1 MLLRRRDSLVPI
13 VILASCIAAVGELAA
28 QPKTPIPNADAQQA
42 ATKAAGELFAERF
55 KQAKTTAEK
64 TALATDMMSAAGKVQ
79 AGSPDQYVLL
89 KIARDM
95 AAGTGDAATA
105 LQAAERLLEQFDE
118 PAAELIGDTLL
129 TAAREATTS
138 AQHKAVAEA
147 ALSFAGTLADAD
159 QYETALSV
167 CEAARS
173 SAQRAKLYPLAKELT
188 AQIEEI
194 KRQQLLSEEYRK
206 ALSALEDK
214 PTDPAA
220 NLAAGRHLCFVKGDW
235 KRGVPMLA
243 LGSDAPLKAAAIKDL
258 RGANSA
264 EEQAA
269 IGDAW
274 WDLAEAKQGGE
285 RDTLRRRAGFWYRQ
299 AMKELEG
306 LSRLKV
312 EQRIGQLGSESPES
326 KASEPVPVGELHCFE
341 GQNYGVFSPD
351 GRWILTSSRDN
362 ALRLW
367 DAATGREL
375 RSFVGHTGRPRLLCF
390 VPPKGDRV
398 VSAGDDGIIR
408 IWDAETAHE
417 LRAFKVGTRPQS
429 ILPPHALVATGGKR
443 LLWCTDDRR
452 IRITDLETGKDLSN
466 FEFRHTGDEV
476 YVIGLSQD
484 GQWALT
490 GGFRST
496 SRLWH
501 VATGQ
506 AADLKGESQAYGG
519 SLSPDGQLALTGGW
533 DKILFLWK
541 LPQRLEVARYL
552 GHGGHIYAAAF
563 SPDGRRILSGDN
575 KPEVRLWDTKTTQEL
590 HCYQGH
596 TKSISRVCF
605 SPDGRYGLSSGND
618 DTVRLLGL
626 PP

>member
-1 MLLRRRDSLVPI
+1 MRFSRHDILVSI
-13 VILASCIAAVGELAA
+13 VLMASCLAVAAEPAA
-28 QPKTPIPNADAQQA
+28 QPKTPVPDATAQQTA
-42 ATKAAGELFAERF
+42 KKAAGELFADRF

-64 TALATDMMSAAGKVQ
+64 TALATDMMDAAAKVQ
-79 AGSPDQYVLL
+79 AGSADQYVLL
-89 KIARDM
+89 RIARDV

-147 ALSFAGTLADAD
+147 ALNFAGQLADAD
-159 QYETALSV
+159 QYETALRL

-173 SAQRAKLYPLAKELT
+173 SAQRARLYPLAKELT
-188 AQIEEI
+188 GQIEEV
-194 KRQQLLSEEYRK
+194 KRQQLLSEDYRK
-206 ALSALEDK
+206 ALSVLEDK
-214 PTDPAA
+214 PTDPEA

-243 LGSDAPLKAAAIKDL
+243 LGSDAAMKGAAIKDL
-258 RGANSA
+258 RGATSA

-274 WDLAEAKQGGE
+274 WDLAETWQGEE
-285 RDTLRRRAGFWYRQ
+285 RDTLRLRAGFWYRQ
-299 AMKELEG
+299 AIAELEG

-312 EQRIGQLGSESPES
+312 EQRISQLGSEAPES

-341 GQNYGVFSPD
+341 DQNHGVFSLD
-351 GRWILTSSRDN
+351 GGRILTSSRDN

-367 DAATGREL
+367 DAASGREL
-375 RSFVGHTGRPRLLCF
+375 RSFVGHTARPRLLCF

-398 VSAGDDGIIR
+398 VSAGDDGTIR
-408 IWDAETAHE
+408 VWDAETGHQ
-417 LRAFKVGTRPQS
+417 RSAFKVGARPQS
-429 ILPPHALVATGGKR
+429 ILPPHALVAAGGKR
-443 LLWCTDDRR
+443 LLWCTEDRR
-452 IRITDLETGKDLSN
+452 IRITDLETGRDQSN
-466 FEFRHTGDEV
+466 FEIRHTGDEV
-476 YVIGLSQD
+476 YVMGLSQD

-506 AADLKGESQAYGG
+506 ATDLKGESQAYGG
-519 SLSPDGQLALTGGW
+519 ALSPDGQLALTGGW
-533 DKILFLWK
+533 DKMLFLWK
-541 LPQRLEVARYL
+541 LPQRIERARYL

-575 KPEVRLWDTKTTQEL
+575 KPEVRLWDTKATQEL